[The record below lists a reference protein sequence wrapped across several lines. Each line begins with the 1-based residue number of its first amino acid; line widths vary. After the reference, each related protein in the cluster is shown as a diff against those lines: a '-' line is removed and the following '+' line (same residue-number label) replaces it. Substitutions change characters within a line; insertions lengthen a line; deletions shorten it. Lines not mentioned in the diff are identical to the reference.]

1 MAQCADLDNQTKSSW
16 YGLSFAGLNCF
27 LWTITVGYTFKLKK
41 ILRTMKT
48 FSLNIQAHTKKYS
61 QKIPDNVMKICYA
74 YSLATCLFMIM
85 VVTFPQNKVFFNSV
99 GDLISSLYSP
109 LLLRFAVTKNQVN
122 PEQINSLN
130 CQENLEM
137 RNINLNDNTASTV
150 LNESNEKIARHSPKL
165 EKSFAMK
172 IIIKKCSSDPQIHP
186 IHHV

>member
-1 MAQCADLDNQTKSSW
+1 MLCLLFGN
-16 YGLSFAGLNCF
+16 LSIYDHGGN
-27 LWTITVGYTFKLKK
+27 
-41 ILRTMKT
+41 
-48 FSLNIQAHTKKYS
+48 FSPKQS
-61 QKIPDNVMKICYA
+61 
-74 YSLATCLFMIM
+74 
-85 VVTFPQNKVFFNSV
+85 FFNSV

-130 CQENLEM
+130 RQENLEM

-150 LNESNEKIARHSPKL
+150 LNESNEKAARHSPKL